1 MNGIRLIHLLSLTM
15 YQLPLA
21 PHAVPHMQER
31 MDGIESK
38 RRNRPVEESL
48 AVWKE
53 MVGGSEEGR
62 KHCMRFKIN
71 MQDPNKAMRDPVGYR
86 CNDTPHWRTGTKYKA
101 CS

>member
-1 MNGIRLIHLLSLTM
+1 MRVHE
-15 YQLPLA
+15 LA
-21 PHAVPHMQER
+21 WAAQHHGSKLQER

-38 RRNRPVEESL
+38 RRNRPVEETL

-53 MVGGSEEGR
+53 MIAGSAEGK

-86 CNDTPHWRTGTKYKA
+86 CNETVHWRTGTKYKA
-101 CS
+101 GIFTP

>member
-1 MNGIRLIHLLSLTM
+1 
-15 YQLPLA
+15 
-21 PHAVPHMQER
+21 

-53 MVGGSEEGR
+53 MVAGSEEGR
-62 KHCMRFKIN
+62 KNCMRFKID

-86 CNDTPHWRTGTKYKA
+86 CNATVHWRTGTKYKA
-101 CS
+101 SALSNVPAHMAILKAR